1 MEGKATISPKPRPM
15 FSAPRITNALPAN
28 AEVHLRLKWQ
38 RLFGVPVPA
47 PRITVDNRHSRR

>member
-1 MEGKATISPKPRPM
+1 M

-47 PRITVDNRHSRR
+47 PRITVDNRHARR